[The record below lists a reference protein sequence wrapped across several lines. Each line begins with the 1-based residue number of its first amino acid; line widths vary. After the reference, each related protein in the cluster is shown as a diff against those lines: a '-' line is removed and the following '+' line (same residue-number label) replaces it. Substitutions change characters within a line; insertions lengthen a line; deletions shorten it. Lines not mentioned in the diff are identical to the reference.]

1 MKKIVVSIL
10 KNKALNEFE
19 EYDVLSVGN
28 DVLNESII
36 GKGTD
41 ELKALLK
48 ETIIGFIN
56 DDNWNPSDEEVD
68 YCIGELAKGHASN
81 IGAEDFWWEEVSV
94 FTKEQENDGVSN
106 EVVEKISW
114 YLQTRHNMFHADMI
128 QRAMFDE
135 NISLADFITG
145 TTEIVVSERDTD
157 DDEFTPTQFQNV

>member
-1 MKKIVVSIL
+1 MKKIIVSIL
-10 KNKALNEFE
+10 KNKALNERE

-48 ETIIGFIN
+48 ETIIEFIN

-81 IGAEDFWWEEVSV
+81 IGAEDFWWEEASA

-128 QRAMFDE
+128 QRAMFDDS
-135 NISLADFITG
+135 ISAEDFING
-145 TTEIVVSERDTD
+145 CVAIHASERDTD
-157 DDEFTPTQFQNV
+157 DDEFTPAEFENV